1 MIPTVVSQGLFIV
14 FPSVMVYSAIAD
26 MVTMTSSNRIVV
38 FLVAGFLAL
47 APLTGMD
54 WTSFA
59 LHGAAGGMV
68 LAGGFALF
76 ALGWIGG
83 GDAKLAAAIAL
94 WVGLDHTLSF
104 IGMSAVFGGLMAVAI
119 LAFRGAILP
128 ETVMRHPW
136 VQRLHGDRAGIPY
149 GVALAAGA
157 LVVYPATVWANLAAG

>member
-1 MIPTVVSQGLFIV
+1 MIPTAIFQGLFLV
-14 FPSVMVYSAIAD
+14 FPAVMVYSAIAD
-26 MVTMTSSNRIVV
+26 LVTMTLSNRIVA

-54 WTSFA
+54 WTTFA

-94 WVGLDHTLSF
+94 WVGLDHTPAF
-104 IGMSAVFGGLMAVAI
+104 IGTSAVLGGLMT
-119 LAFRGAILP
+119 LALLTFRGAILP
-128 ETVMRHPW
+128 EAVMRHPW
-136 VQRLHGDRAGIPY
+136 VQRLHGDKAGIPY

-157 LVVYPATVWANLAAG
+157 LAVYPATVWASLAAG